1 MEVSTQLIAT
11 PFPITLAIRRED
23 LIHPVV
29 SGNKY
34 RKLKYNLKD
43 AISVCARL
51 LVTFGGPHSNHIAA
65 TAFAAH
71 EAGLSSLG
79 LIRGEEWEAKLSES
93 PTLQFAREC
102 GMEFRFLSRENYRMR
117 NDPAFSDSLR
127 QQWPHALVLP
137 EGGTNELAVTGCSEI
152 LGTQDENYDIICCPV
167 GTGGTIAGL
176 SRAAAPHQKILG
188 FPALKGDFL
197 KEDIRKFANNDN
209 WELVTGYEF
218 GGYAQTDDRLV
229 AFINAFYAETGIP
242 LDPVYTGKMVFGV
255 MKEIA
260 TGRFAAGTRIL
271 LIHTGGLQGVTA
283 MNARL
288 QKMKRPILTLDV

>member
-1 MEVSTQLIAT
+1 MEVPTSLIRT
-11 PFPITLAIRRED
+11 PFPIELAIRRED
-23 LIHPVV
+23 LIHPIV

-34 RKLKYNLKD
+34 RKLKYNLRD
-43 AISVCARL
+43 ALSVRARL

-65 TAFAAH
+65 TAFAAR

-79 LIRGEEWEAKLSES
+79 LIRGEEWETQLSDS
-93 PTLQFAREC
+93 PTLRFAQEC
-102 GMEFRFLSRENYRMR
+102 GMEFRFLSRETYRMR
-117 NDPAFSDSLR
+117 NDTAFCDALL
-127 QQWPHALVLP
+127 QQWPHAFVLP
-137 EGGTNELAVTGCSEI
+137 EGGTNEFAVKGCSEI
-152 LGTQDENYDIICCPV
+152 LGTKDEYYDIICCSV

-188 FPALKGDFL
+188 FPAVKGDFL

-229 AFINAFYAETGIP
+229 AFINAFHAETGIP

-255 MKEIA
+255 MREIA
-260 TGRFAAGTRIL
+260 NGRFAPGIRIL

-283 MNARL
+283 MNAQLR
-288 QKMKRPILTLDV
+288 KMKRPILTLDV

>member
-1 MEVSTQLIAT
+1 MEVPTHLIRT
-11 PFPITLAIRRED
+11 PFPIELAIRRED
-23 LIHPVV
+23 LIHPIV

-34 RKLKYNLKD
+34 RKLKYNLRD
-43 AISVCARL
+43 AVSGQARL
-51 LVTFGGPHSNHIAA
+51 LVTFGGPHSNHVAA
-65 TAFAAH
+65 TAFAAR

-79 LIRGEEWEAKLSES
+79 LIRGEEWETQLSDS
-93 PTLQFAREC
+93 PTLVFAQEC
-102 GMEFRFLSRENYRMR
+102 GMEFQFLSRETYRMR
-117 NDPAFSDSLR
+117 NDPAFSDDIR
-127 QQWPHALVLP
+127 QQWPHAFVLP
-137 EGGTNELAVTGCSEI
+137 EGGTNESAVKGCSEI
-152 LGTQDENYDIICCPV
+152 LGPQDGSYDIICCPV

-176 SRAAAPHQKILG
+176 SRAAAPHQKVLG

-229 AFINAFYAETGIP
+229 AFINAFYAETKIP

-260 TGRFAAGTRIL
+260 TGRFTEGSRIL
-271 LIHTGGLQGVTA
+271 LIHTGGLQGVPA